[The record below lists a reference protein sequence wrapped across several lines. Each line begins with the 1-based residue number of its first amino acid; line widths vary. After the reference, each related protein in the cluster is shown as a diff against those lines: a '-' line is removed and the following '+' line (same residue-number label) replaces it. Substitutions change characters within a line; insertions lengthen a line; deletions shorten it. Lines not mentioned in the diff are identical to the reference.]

1 MTKKVKKRKF
11 NFKRFF
17 LVLLFFVF
25 LILTNLYFSN
35 KHIKNI
41 LVVEN
46 EYYTDEEIIETA
58 GIENYPIFIK
68 TFTSKLEKKLKK
80 LPLIESVKVSKQ
92 WGYKIKIEVKEYKV
106 LFKYNNEFITTNNKR
121 FEKLEK
127 FVNVPT
133 LINNIP
139 DDILN
144 KMIDK
149 FSLLNSDVI
158 TKISEIE
165 YVPNNYDKERFVFYM
180 NDLNEVYITL
190 NKLKEF
196 NKYNNIKKQIG
207 INKGILYL
215 DSGNFFEIKE
225 D

>member
-25 LILTNLYFSN
+25 LVLTYLYFSN

-41 LVVEN
+41 LIIGN
-46 EYYTDEEIIETA
+46 DYYTDEEIIETA
-58 GIENYPIFIK
+58 EIENYPIFIK
-68 TFTSKLEKKLKK
+68 TFSSKLEKKIKT

-92 WGYKIKIEVKEYKV
+92 WGYKIRIEVNEYKV
-106 LFKYNNEFITTNNKR
+106 LFKNNNEFITTTNKK

-127 FVNVPT
+127 YVNVPA
-133 LINNIP
+133 LINYVP
-139 DDILN
+139 EDVLN
-144 KMIDK
+144 KMVDK
-149 FSLLNSDVI
+149 FSLLDGDVI

-165 YVPNNYDKERFVFYM
+165 YVPNNYDKERFIFYM
-180 NDLNEVYITL
+180 NDLNEVYVTL
-190 NKLKEF
+190 NKIKEF
-196 NKYNNIKKQIG
+196 NKYNSIKKQIG

-215 DSGNFFEIKE
+215 DSGNFFKIKE
-225 D
+225 

>member
-1 MTKKVKKRKF
+1 
-11 NFKRFF
+11 
-17 LVLLFFVF
+17 
-25 LILTNLYFSN
+25 
-35 KHIKNI
+35 
-41 LVVEN
+41 
-46 EYYTDEEIIETA
+46 
-58 GIENYPIFIK
+58 
-68 TFTSKLEKKLKK
+68 
-80 LPLIESVKVSKQ
+80 
-92 WGYKIKIEVKEYKV
+92 
-106 LFKYNNEFITTNNKR
+106 
-121 FEKLEK
+121 
-127 FVNVPT
+127 
-133 LINNIP
+133 
-139 DDILN
+139 
-144 KMIDK
+144 MIDK